1 MSKKVRGERLDG
13 DGRERGDGDGGGG
26 GGERGKHSGGGAFVF
41 GSGGAATGCKDQ
53 TVGSKG
59 DDRRPVSISYREKLL
74 SPGGLGFLVSHE
86 EADDIVSGWK
96 GFFAKEC
103 SESEMKKGGDAE
115 AGSDEE
121 MGGASGGR
129 YPVLSITSDQYTTWC
144 KPWMNSL
151 IIKVLGL
158 SVPRHVLIDRVRRM
172 WKPKQPLK
180 VVPLSNEYYIVS
192 FSSKE
197 DRDYAYYEGDHYLL
211 VQRWRPNFNPKK
223 ADCQRRVAVWVRI
236 PDLPLEFCTVE
247 SLGIIG
253 NMIGKMIKIDRST
266 SIYDKG
272 AFARICVEVDL
283 HKPLLPAFTV
293 FGEDKQLVYE
303 GLHLVCFS
311 CGKYGH
317 AQENCVLKNKVAGE
331 TLLVNIGE
339 PSGEKADEARKGG
352 PEDSGSNTLVEN
364 NSGIGVG
371 VDGGWNTVESGKAK
385 VVAGESRTVVES
397 TPINATGSSGGG
409 NHLGP
414 QMIFR
419 RDWRKSAD
427 GVAGYKGVAKIGGC
441 KNGEVAKKGA

>member
-1 MSKKVRGERLDG
+1 MCWGERWKLHKAMWWGSDMFVAQWRE
-13 DGRERGDGDGGGG
+13 GRKE
-26 GGERGKHSGGGAFVF
+26 
-41 GSGGAATGCKDQ
+41 Q
-53 TVGSKG
+53 TVNQAVGSKG
-59 DDRRPVSISYREKLL
+59 DDRRPVPISYREKPL

-103 SESEMKKGGDAE
+103 SEPEMEKGGDAE
-115 AGSDEE
+115 VGSDEE
-121 MGGASGGR
+121 MGGAPGGR
-129 YPVLSITSDQYTTWC
+129 YPVLSMTSDQYTTWC

-151 IIKVLGL
+151 IMKVLGL

-197 DRDYAYYEGDHYLL
+197 DRDYAYYEGPWMIDDHYLL

-253 NMIGKMIKIDRST
+253 NMIGRMIKIDRST

-272 AFARICVEVDL
+272 EFARICVEVDL

-317 AQENCVLKNKVAGE
+317 ARENCGWNNKVAGE
-331 TLLVNIGE
+331 PLVDNIGE
-339 PSGEKADEARKGG
+339 LSGEKTNETSKGKS
-352 PEDSGSNTLVEN
+352 EESGSKTVVEN
-364 NSGIGVG
+364 NSGLGVG
-371 VDGGWNTVESGKAK
+371 VDGGWSTVKSGKAK

-397 TPINATGSSGGG
+397 APNNAAVISGGG

-419 RDWRKSAD
+419 RDWCRSAD
-427 GVAGYKGVAKIGGC
+427 GVAGYKGMAKIGGLQ
-441 KNGEVAKKGA
+441 KVGKLLKLGV

>member
-1 MSKKVRGERLDG
+1 MWGVKEMIEDQGTYMS
-13 DGRERGDGDGGGG
+13 
-26 GGERGKHSGGGAFVF
+26 
-41 GSGGAATGCKDQ
+41 C
-53 TVGSKG
+53 
-59 DDRRPVSISYREKLL
+59 REKLL
-74 SPGGLGFLVSHE
+74 SPGNLGFLVSHE
-86 EADDIVSGWK
+86 EADDIFSGWK

-121 MGGASGGR
+121 MGVASGGR
-129 YPVLSITSDQYTTWC
+129 YPVLSMTSDQYTTWC

-158 SVPRHVLIDRVRRM
+158 SVPKHVLIDRVRRM

-180 VVPLSNEYYIVS
+180 IVPLSNEYYIVS

-197 DRDYAYYEGDHYLL
+197 DRDYAYYEGPWMIDDHYLL

-223 ADCQRRVAVWVRI
+223 EDCQRRVAVWVRV
-236 PDLPLEFCTVE
+236 PDFPLEFCTVE

-253 NMIGKMIKIDRST
+253 NMIGRMIKIDRST

-272 AFARICVEVDL
+272 EFARICVEVDL

-317 AQENCVLKNKVAGE
+317 AQENCVLKIEVAVKP
-331 TLLVNIGE
+331 LVENIGE
-339 PSGEKADEARKGG
+339 ASGEKANEANNGRS
-352 PEDSGSNTLVEN
+352 EDSGSNSVVET
-364 NSGIGVG
+364 NSGLGVG
-371 VDGGWNTVESGKAK
+371 VDGGWSAVKSRKAK
-385 VVAGESRTVVES
+385 EAAGESRTVAES
-397 TPINATGSSGGG
+397 APMSAAGISGGG

-419 RDWRKSAD
+419 RDWRRS
-427 GVAGYKGVAKIGGC
+427 IGWG
-441 KNGEVAKKGA
+441 GWE